1 MEENN
6 NKIIKILVGVI
17 IGLSTIILFSGIFY
31 ILNMQSKIA
40 KLETEQEEQLKR
52 QMESQNMASVQTIQP
67 TQLQPNEKTEQ
78 QLQQQTPQTNTT
90 NKSESKTK
98 TKKINSNQNQNSN
111 TRSSVKRGSLYATKS
126 TSGPVNVR
134 AEPTM
139 NSEIVE
145 QLPDD
150 IALRY
155 LSSNGNWYYVVYN
168 VRGYNEYGYI
178 HKSQLAR

>member
-6 NKIIKILVGVI
+6 NKTLKILIGVI
-17 IGLSTIILFSGIFY
+17 IGLSAIILLSGVFY
-31 ILNMQSKIA
+31 ILNMQNKIT
-40 KLETEQEEQLKR
+40 KLETEQEEILKK
-52 QMESQNMASVQTIQP
+52 QSETQNMASIQSVQP
-67 TQLQPNEKTEQ
+67 TQSQTNEKTET
-78 QLQQQTPQTNTT
+78 QQQSQTNATQT
-90 NKSESKTK
+90 QKT
-98 TKKINSNQNQNSN
+98 NQNSN
-111 TRSSVKRGSLYATKS
+111 TKSSIKRGSVYATKS

-139 NSEIVE
+139 NSEVIE

-150 IALRY
+150 VALRY
-155 LSSNGNWYYVVYN
+155 LSSKGNWYYVVYN

>member
-1 MEENN
+1 MEGNGDRT
-6 NKIIKILVGVI
+6 IKILIGVI

-31 ILNMQSKIA
+31 ILNMQGKIA

-52 QMESQNMASVQTIQP
+52 QIESQNMASVQTIQP

-78 QLQQQTPQTNTT
+78 QLQQQTPQINTT
-90 NKSESKTK
+90 NKSQTK
-98 TKKINSNQNQNSN
+98 TKKSSSNQNKTQSSN
-111 TRSSVKRGSLYATKS
+111 TQSSVKRGSLYATKS

-150 IALRY
+150 ITLRY

>member
-1 MEENN
+1 
-6 NKIIKILVGVI
+6 
-17 IGLSTIILFSGIFY
+17 
-31 ILNMQSKIA
+31 MQGKIA

-52 QMESQNMASVQTIQP
+52 QIETQNMASVQTIQP
-67 TQLQPNEKTEQ
+67 TEQ
-78 QLQQQTPQTNTT
+78 QPQQQTPQT
-90 NKSESKTK
+90 K
-98 TKKINSNQNQNSN
+98 TKKSSSNQNKTQSSD
-111 TRSSVKRGSLYATKS
+111 TQSSVKRGSLYATKS

-168 VRGYNEYGYI
+168 VRGV
-178 HKSQLAR
+178 

>member
-1 MEENN
+1 MEGNGDRT
-6 NKIIKILVGVI
+6 IKILIGVI
-17 IGLSTIILFSGIFY
+17 IGLSTVILFSGIFY
-31 ILNMQSKIA
+31 ILNMQGKIA

-52 QMESQNMASVQTIQP
+52 QIETQNMASVQTIQP

-78 QLQQQTPQTNTT
+78 QLQQQINTT
-90 NKSESKTK
+90 NKSQTK
-98 TKKINSNQNQNSN
+98 TKKSSSNQNKTQSSN
-111 TRSSVKRGSLYATKS
+111 TQSSVKRGSLYATKS

>member
-1 MEENN
+1 MDKNHS
-6 NKIIKILVGVI
+6 KTLKILIGVI
-17 IGLSTIILFSGIFY
+17 IGLSTVILFSGIFY
-31 ILNMQSKIA
+31 ILNMQGKIA

-52 QMESQNMASVQTIQP
+52 QIETQNMASVQTIQP

-78 QLQQQTPQTNTT
+78 QLQQQINTT
-90 NKSESKTK
+90 NKSQTK
-98 TKKINSNQNQNSN
+98 TKKSSSNQNKTQSSN
-111 TRSSVKRGSLYATKS
+111 TQSSVKRGSLYATKS

>member
-1 MEENN
+1 MEGNGN
-6 NKIIKILVGVI
+6 RTIKILIGVI
-17 IGLSTIILFSGIFY
+17 IGLSTVILFSGIFY
-31 ILNMQSKIA
+31 ILNMQGKIA

-52 QMESQNMASVQTIQP
+52 QIETQNMASVQTIQP

-78 QLQQQTPQTNTT
+78 QLQQQINTT
-90 NKSESKTK
+90 NKSQTK
-98 TKKINSNQNQNSN
+98 TKKSSSNQNKTQSSN
-111 TRSSVKRGSLYATKS
+111 TQSSVKRGSLYATKS

>member
-1 MEENN
+1 MR
-6 NKIIKILVGVI
+6 K
-17 IGLSTIILFSGIFY
+17 
-31 ILNMQSKIA
+31 
-40 KLETEQEEQLKR
+40 
-52 QMESQNMASVQTIQP
+52 
-67 TQLQPNEKTEQ
+67 
-78 QLQQQTPQTNTT
+78 LQQQTPQINTT
-90 NKSESKTK
+90 NKSQTK
-98 TKKINSNQNQNSN
+98 TKKSSSNQNKTQSSN
-111 TRSSVKRGSLYATKS
+111 TQSSVKRGSLYATKS

-155 LSSNGNWYYVVYN
+155 LSSNGNWYYIVYN

-178 HKSQLAR
+178 HKSQLSR

>member
-1 MEENN
+1 MEGNGDRT
-6 NKIIKILVGVI
+6 IKILIGVI

-31 ILNMQSKIA
+31 ILNMQGKIE
-40 KLETEQEEQLKR
+40 KLETKQEEQLKR
-52 QMESQNMASVQTIQP
+52 QIETQNMASVQTIQP
-67 TQLQPNEKTEQ
+67 TQLQPTEQ
-78 QLQQQTPQTNTT
+78 QPQQQTPQT
-90 NKSESKTK
+90 K
-98 TKKINSNQNQNSN
+98 TKKSSSNQNKTQSSN
-111 TRSSVKRGSLYATKS
+111 TQSSVKRGSLYATKS

>member
-1 MEENN
+1 MEGNGN
-6 NKIIKILVGVI
+6 RTIKILIGVI
-17 IGLSTIILFSGIFY
+17 IGLSTVILFSGIFY
-31 ILNMQSKIA
+31 ILNMQGKIA

-52 QMESQNMASVQTIQP
+52 QIETQNMASVQTIQP

-78 QLQQQTPQTNTT
+78 QLQQQINTT
-90 NKSESKTK
+90 NKSQTK
-98 TKKINSNQNQNSN
+98 TKKSSSNQNKTQSSN
-111 TRSSVKRGSLYATKS
+111 TQSSVKRGSLYATKS

-139 NSEIVE
+139 NSEIIE
-145 QLPDD
+145 RLPDD

-155 LSSNGNWYYVVYN
+155 LSSKGNWYYVVYN

>member
-1 MEENN
+1 MEGNGDRT
-6 NKIIKILVGVI
+6 IKILIGVI

-31 ILNMQSKIA
+31 ILNMQGKIE
-40 KLETEQEEQLKR
+40 KLETKQEEQLKR
-52 QMESQNMASVQTIQP
+52 QIETQNMASVQTIQP
-67 TQLQPNEKTEQ
+67 TQLQPTEQ
-78 QLQQQTPQTNTT
+78 QPQQQTPQT
-90 NKSESKTK
+90 K
-98 TKKINSNQNQNSN
+98 TKKSSSNQNKTQSSD
-111 TRSSVKRGSLYATKS
+111 TQSSVKRGSLYATKS

>member
-1 MEENN
+1 MEGNGDRT
-6 NKIIKILVGVI
+6 IKILVGII
-17 IGLSTIILFSGIFY
+17 IGLSAIILFSGIFY

-40 KLETEQEEQLKR
+40 KLETEQKEQEKR
-52 QMESQNMASVQTIQP
+52 QLETQNMASIQTIQP
-67 TQLQPNEKTEQ
+67 QQNEKQ
-78 QLQQQTPQTNTT
+78 QPQSLQTNTT

-126 TSGPVNVR
+126 TSGPDNVR

-168 VRGYNEYGYI
+168 VRGYNEYGNI

>member
-1 MEENN
+1 MEGNGDRT
-6 NKIIKILVGVI
+6 IKILIGVI
-17 IGLSTIILFSGIFY
+17 IGLSAIILFSGIFY
-31 ILNMQSKIA
+31 ILNMQGKIA

-52 QMESQNMASVQTIQP
+52 QIETQNMASVQTIQP

-78 QLQQQTPQTNTT
+78 QLQQQINTT
-90 NKSESKTK
+90 NKSQTK
-98 TKKINSNQNQNSN
+98 TKKSSSNQNKTQSSN
-111 TRSSVKRGSLYATKS
+111 TQSSVKRGSLYATKS

-134 AEPTM
+134 AKPTM

>member
-1 MEENN
+1 MEGNDDRT
-6 NKIIKILVGVI
+6 IKILIGVI

-31 ILNMQSKIA
+31 ILNMQDKIA

-52 QMESQNMASVQTIQP
+52 QIETQNMASVQTIQP

-78 QLQQQTPQTNTT
+78 QLQQQINTT
-90 NKSESKTK
+90 NKSQTK
-98 TKKINSNQNQNSN
+98 TKKSSSNQNKTQSSN
-111 TRSSVKRGSLYATKS
+111 TQSSVKRGSLYATKS

-139 NSEIVE
+139 NSEIIE
-145 QLPDD
+145 RLPDD

-155 LSSNGNWYYVVYN
+155 LSSKGNWYYVVYN

>member
-1 MEENN
+1 MEGNGN
-6 NKIIKILVGVI
+6 RTIKILIGVI
-17 IGLSTIILFSGIFY
+17 IGLSAVILFSGIFY
-31 ILNMQSKIA
+31 ILNMQGKIA

-52 QMESQNMASVQTIQP
+52 QIETQNMASVQTIQP

-78 QLQQQTPQTNTT
+78 QLQQQINTT
-90 NKSESKTK
+90 NKSQTK
-98 TKKINSNQNQNSN
+98 TKKSSSNQNKTQSSN
-111 TRSSVKRGSLYATKS
+111 TQSSVKRGSLYATKS

>member
-1 MEENN
+1 MEGNN
-6 NKIIKILVGVI
+6 NKTIKILIGVI

-40 KLETEQEEQLKR
+40 KLETEQKNQEKR
-52 QMESQNMASVQTIQP
+52 QLETQNMASIQSIQP
-67 TQLQPNEKTEQ
+67 QQNEKQ
-78 QLQQQTPQTNTT
+78 QPQSSQTNTT

-111 TRSSVKRGSLYATKS
+111 TRSSVKRGSVYATKS

-134 AEPTM
+134 AGPTM
-139 NSEIVE
+139 NSEIIE
-145 QLPDD
+145 RLPDD

-155 LSSNGNWYYVVYN
+155 LSSKENWYYVVYN

>member
-1 MEENN
+1 MEGNDDRT
-6 NKIIKILVGVI
+6 IKILIGVI

-111 TRSSVKRGSLYATKS
+111 TRSSVKRGSVYATKS

-139 NSEIVE
+139 NSEIIE

-155 LSSNGNWYYVVYN
+155 LSNSGNWYYVVYN

-178 HKSQLAR
+178 HKSQLAG

>member
-1 MEENN
+1 MEGNN
-6 NKIIKILVGVI
+6 NKTIKILIGVI

-40 KLETEQEEQLKR
+40 KLETEQKNQEKR
-52 QMESQNMASVQTIQP
+52 QLETQNMASIQSIQP
-67 TQLQPNEKTEQ
+67 QQNEKQ
-78 QLQQQTPQTNTT
+78 QPQSSQTNTT

-111 TRSSVKRGSLYATKS
+111 TRSSVKRGSVYATKS

-134 AEPTM
+134 AGPTM
-139 NSEIVE
+139 NSEIIE
-145 QLPDD
+145 RLPDD

-155 LSSNGNWYYVVYN
+155 LSSKKNWYYVVYN

>member
-1 MEENN
+1 MIKENN
-6 NKIIKILVGVI
+6 NNVIKILIGVI
-17 IGLSTIILFSGIFY
+17 IGLSTVILFSGIFY
-31 ILNMQSKIA
+31 ILNMQGKIA

-52 QMESQNMASVQTIQP
+52 QIETQNMASVQTIQP

-78 QLQQQTPQTNTT
+78 QLQQQINTT
-90 NKSESKTK
+90 NKSQTK
-98 TKKINSNQNQNSN
+98 TKKSSSNQNKTQSSN
-111 TRSSVKRGSLYATKS
+111 TQSSVKRGSLYATKS

>member
-1 MEENN
+1 MEGNGDRT
-6 NKIIKILVGVI
+6 IKILIGVI

-31 ILNMQSKIA
+31 ILNMQGKIA

-52 QMESQNMASVQTIQP
+52 QIESQNMASVQTIQP
-67 TQLQPNEKTEQ
+67 TQLQPTEQ
-78 QLQQQTPQTNTT
+78 QPQQQTPQT
-90 NKSESKTK
+90 K
-98 TKKINSNQNQNSN
+98 TKKSSSNQNKTQSSDNQ
-111 TRSSVKRGSLYATKS
+111 SSVKRGSLYATKS

>member
-1 MEENN
+1 MEGNGN
-6 NKIIKILVGVI
+6 RTIKILIGVI
-17 IGLSTIILFSGIFY
+17 IGLSTVILFSGIFY
-31 ILNMQSKIA
+31 ILNMQGKIA

-52 QMESQNMASVQTIQP
+52 QIETQNMASVQTIQP

-78 QLQQQTPQTNTT
+78 QLQQQINTT
-90 NKSESKTK
+90 NKSQTK
-98 TKKINSNQNQNSN
+98 TKKSSSNQNKTQSSN
-111 TRSSVKRGSLYATKS
+111 TQSSVKRGSLYATKS

-155 LSSNGNWYYVVYN
+155 LSSNGNWYYVIYN

>member
-1 MEENN
+1 MEGNGDRT
-6 NKIIKILVGVI
+6 IKILIGVI

-31 ILNMQSKIA
+31 ILNMQGKIA
-40 KLETEQEEQLKR
+40 KLEMEQEEQLKR
-52 QMESQNMASVQTIQP
+52 QIESQNMASVQTIHP
-67 TQLQPNEKTEQ
+67 TQLQPTEQ
-78 QLQQQTPQTNTT
+78 QPQQQTPQT
-90 NKSESKTK
+90 K
-98 TKKINSNQNQNSN
+98 TKKSSSNQNKTQSSD
-111 TRSSVKRGSLYATKS
+111 TQSSVKRGSLYATKS

-168 VRGYNEYGYI
+168 VRGV
-178 HKSQLAR
+178 

>member
-1 MEENN
+1 MEGNGDRT
-6 NKIIKILVGVI
+6 IKILIGVI

-31 ILNMQSKIA
+31 ILNMQGKIA

-52 QMESQNMASVQTIQP
+52 QIESQNMASVQTIQP

-78 QLQQQTPQTNTT
+78 QLQQQINTT
-90 NKSESKTK
+90 NKSQTK
-98 TKKINSNQNQNSN
+98 TKKSSSNQNKTQSSN
-111 TRSSVKRGSLYATKS
+111 TQSSVKRGSLYATKS

-139 NSEIVE
+139 NSEIIE
-145 QLPDD
+145 RLPDD

-155 LSSNGNWYYVVYN
+155 LSSKGNWYYVVYN

>member
-1 MEENN
+1 MEGNGDRT
-6 NKIIKILVGVI
+6 IKILIGVI
-17 IGLSTIILFSGIFY
+17 IGLSAIILFSGIFY

-52 QMESQNMASVQTIQP
+52 QMESQNMASIQTIQP
-67 TQLQPNEKTEQ
+67 QQNEKQ
-78 QLQQQTPQTNTT
+78 QPQSSQTNTT

-111 TRSSVKRGSLYATKS
+111 TRSSVKRGSVYATKS

-139 NSEIVE
+139 NSEIIE

>member
-1 MEENN
+1 MN
-6 NKIIKILVGVI
+6 
-17 IGLSTIILFSGIFY
+17 
-31 ILNMQSKIA
+31 
-40 KLETEQEEQLKR
+40 
-52 QMESQNMASVQTIQP
+52 

-98 TKKINSNQNQNSN
+98 NKKINSNQNQNSN